1 MPTVFS
7 IKGYRFFFFTRE
19 GSEPM
24 HVHIAKAQKYA
35 KFWLN
40 PITLGKN
47 YGFIS
52 KELTEIRN
60 LIAENHDLIKEKW
73 DEYFS

>member
-1 MPTVFS
+1 MPTVFN

-19 GSEPM
+19 GIEPINI
-24 HVHIAKAQKYA
+24 HITKAHKYA

-40 PITLGKN
+40 PTTLAKN

-52 KELTEIRN
+52 KELTEIKN
-60 LIAENHDLIKEKW
+60 LIAENQDLIKEKW